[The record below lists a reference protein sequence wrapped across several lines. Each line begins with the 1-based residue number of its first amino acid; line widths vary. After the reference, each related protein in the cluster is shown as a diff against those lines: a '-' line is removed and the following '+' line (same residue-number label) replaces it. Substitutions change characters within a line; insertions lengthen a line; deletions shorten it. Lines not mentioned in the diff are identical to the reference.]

1 MPIGQGFPSP
11 YQPDKGRSAI
21 YRTDLGPDSCW
32 YYALYAT
39 IVGNQ
44 GKPSGESRF
53 KLATVWIYKEHWT
66 QAGVLEELFER
77 FDAMLQDNGLPKS
90 TAVFRKPTPPISPGR
105 APAFR
110 AGAEPAMT
118 GTRHE

>member
-1 MPIGQGFPSP
+1 MVTEPGFSSP
-11 YQPDKGRSAI
+11 NQLDKKRTTAHCAISA
-21 YRTDLGPDSCW
+21 PDSRSD
-32 YYALYAT
+32 ALCAA
-39 IVGNQ
+39 IVGNR

-66 QAGVLEELFER
+66 QAGVVEELFER

-90 TAVFRKPTPPISPGR
+90 TAVFWKPTPPISPGR